1 MVLKN
6 ISQNDKSLL
15 KTVGFTS
22 ALFAVTATSST
33 IVANAQEVEIQPGET
48 LGILAERHST
58 TVEELKEIN
67 NLEDEDLI
75 IAHEN
80 ILVERVDGD
89 GDVDVDEEVKED
101 KTEETYVVQ
110 SGDTLGSIADKYGVD
125 YKDIMRWNNLETDFI
140 LTGEEL
146 IIYFVEPEVVEET
159 IVEEPVVEETVEEP
173 VVEEVSYDY
182 SNETKNNVAQA
193 AEIDYDTHDN
203 TYSSNKT
210 YVENANNN
218 QTQRASSPSYDGGY
232 NPYPAGE
239 CVTHAFDRRA
249 QLGKGVSGS
258 WGNASNWASVASSQ
272 GYKVNNSPSQG
283 AIIQTGAYQNG
294 SGWAGHVGVVESVNN
309 DGSITISESNWN
321 GNRFETFR
329 TIPASQVS
337 SYNYIH

>member
-1 MVLKN
+1 MVLEN

-22 ALFAVTATSST
+22 ALFAVTAASST

-80 ILVERVDGD
+80 LLVERVDD
-89 GDVDVDEEVKED
+89 SNNVEEN

-110 SGDTLGSIADKYGVD
+110 SSDTLGSIADKYGVD

-159 IVEEPVVEETVEEP
+159 IVEQP

-182 SNETKNNVAQA
+182 SNETNNNVAQA
-193 AEIDYDTHDN
+193 AEIDYNIYDN
-203 TYSSNKT
+203 IYSSNET
-210 YVENANNN
+210 YVENTNNN
-218 QTQRASSPSYDGGY
+218 QTQYASSPSYDGSY

-258 WGNASNWASVASSQ
+258 WGNASNWASAASSQ
-272 GYKVNNSPSQG
+272 GYEVNNSPSQG

-337 SYNYIH
+337 SHNYIH

>member
-33 IVANAQEVEIQPGET
+33 IVVNAQEVEIQPGET

-89 GDVDVDEEVKED
+89 GDGDGDVDVDKEVKED

-159 IVEEPVVEETVEEP
+159 IVEEPVVEE
-173 VVEEVSYDY
+173 VSYDY

-193 AEIDYDTHDN
+193 AEIDYDTYDN

-272 GYKVNNSPSQG
+272 GYEVNNSPSQG

>member
-1 MVLKN
+1 MVLEN

-22 ALFAVTATSST
+22 ALFAVTAASST

-80 ILVERVDGD
+80 ILVERVDD
-89 GDVDVDEEVKED
+89 SNNVEEN

-159 IVEEPVVEETVEEP
+159 IVEQP

-182 SNETKNNVAQA
+182 SNETNNNVAQA
-193 AEIDYDTHDN
+193 AEIDYN
-203 TYSSNKT
+203 TYDDTNSSNET
-210 YVENANNN
+210 YVENTNNN
-218 QTQRASSPSYDGGY
+218 QTQYASSPSYDGSY

-258 WGNASNWASVASSQ
+258 WGNASNWASAASSQ
-272 GYKVNNSPSQG
+272 GYEVNNSPSQG

-321 GNRFETFR
+321 GKRYETFR

-337 SYNYIH
+337 SHNYIH

>member
-33 IVANAQEVEIQPGET
+33 IVVNAQEVEIQPGET

-67 NLEDEDLI
+67 NLENEDLI
-75 IAHEN
+75 VAHEN
-80 ILVERVDGD
+80 LLVERVDD
-89 GDVDVDEEVKED
+89 SDNVEEN

-110 SGDTLGSIADKYGVD
+110 SGDTLGSISDKYGVD
-125 YKDIMRWNNLETDFI
+125 YKDIMRWNNLETSFI
-140 LTGEEL
+140 LTGEKL
-146 IIYFVEPEVVEET
+146 TIYFVEPEVVEET
-159 IVEEPVVEETVEEP
+159 IVEEPVVEEP

-193 AEIDYDTHDN
+193 AEIDYNTYDN
-203 TYSSNKT
+203 TYSSNET
-210 YVENANNN
+210 YVENTNNN
-218 QTQRASSPSYDGGY
+218 QTQHASSPSYDGSY

-258 WGNASNWASVASSQ
+258 WGNASNWASAASSQ
-272 GYKVNNSPSQG
+272 GYEVNNSPSQG

>member
-1 MVLKN
+1 MVLEN

-22 ALFAVTATSST
+22 ALFAVTAASST

-67 NLEDEDLI
+67 NLENEDLI

-80 ILVERVDGD
+80 LLVERVDD
-89 GDVDVDEEVKED
+89 GNNVEEN

-146 IIYFVEPEVVEET
+146 TIYFVEPEVVEEQ
-159 IVEEPVVEETVEEP
+159 PVI
-173 VVEEVSYDY
+173 EEVSYDY
-182 SNETKNNVAQA
+182 SNETNKNVAQA
-193 AEIDYDTHDN
+193 AEIDYNTYDN
-203 TYSSNKT
+203 TYNSNEP
-210 YVENANNN
+210 YVENTNNN
-218 QTQRASSPSYDGGY
+218 QTQHASSPSYDGSY

-258 WGNASNWASVASSQ
+258 WGNASNWASAASSQ
-272 GYKVNNSPSQG
+272 GYEVNNSPSQG

>member
-1 MVLKN
+1 MVLEN

-22 ALFAVTATSST
+22 ALFAVTVASST

-80 ILVERVDGD
+80 LLVERVDGD
-89 GDVDVDEEVKED
+89 VDVDVDKEVKED

-110 SGDTLGSIADKYGVD
+110 SGDTLGSIADKYGVN
-125 YKDIMRWNNLETDFI
+125 YKDIMRWNNLETNFI

-146 IIYFVEPEVVEET
+146 TIYFVEPEVVEGT
-159 IVEEPVVEETVEEP
+159 IVEEP

-182 SNETKNNVAQA
+182 SNETNKTNKTNKNVAQA
-193 AEIDYDTHDN
+193 AEIDYNTYDD
-203 TYSSNKT
+203 TYSSNET
-210 YVENANNN
+210 YVENINNN
-218 QTQRASSPSYDGGY
+218 QTQYVSSPSYDGSY
-232 NPYPAGE
+232 NSYPAGE

-258 WGNASNWASVASSQ
+258 WGNASNWASAALSQ

>member
-1 MVLKN
+1 MVLEN

-22 ALFAVTATSST
+22 ALFAVTAASST

-67 NLEDEDLI
+67 NIENEDLI
-75 IAHEN
+75 IAHGN
-80 ILVERVDGD
+80 LLVERVDD
-89 GDVDVDEEVKED
+89 GDNVEEN

-110 SGDTLGSIADKYGVD
+110 SGDTLGSIADKYGVN

-146 IIYFVEPEVVEET
+146 VIYFVEPEV
-159 IVEEPVVEETVEEP
+159 VEEP

-182 SNETKNNVAQA
+182 SNETNNNVAQA
-193 AEIDYDTHDN
+193 AEIDYNTYDD
-203 TYSSNKT
+203 TYSSNET
-210 YVENANNN
+210 YVENTNNN
-218 QTQRASSPSYDGGY
+218 QTQYASSPSYDGSY

-258 WGNASNWASVASSQ
+258 WGNASNWASAASSQ
-272 GYKVNNSPSQG
+272 GYEVNNSPSQG

-337 SYNYIH
+337 SHNYIH

>member
-1 MVLKN
+1 MVLEN

-22 ALFAVTATSST
+22 ALFAVTAASST

-75 IAHEN
+75 IAHDN
-80 ILVERVDGD
+80 LLVERVDD
-89 GDVDVDEEVKED
+89 SDNVEENKM
-101 KTEETYVVQ
+101 EETYVVQ
-110 SGDTLGSIADKYGVD
+110 SGDTLGSIADKYSVD

-146 IIYFVEPEVVEET
+146 IIYFVEPEVVEQ
-159 IVEEPVVEETVEEP
+159 PVVEQP

-182 SNETKNNVAQA
+182 SNETNKTNKNVAQA
-193 AEIDYDTHDN
+193 AEIDYNTYDD
-203 TYSSNKT
+203 TYSSNET
-210 YVENANNN
+210 HVENTNNN
-218 QTQRASSPSYDGGY
+218 QTQHASSPSYDGSY

-258 WGNASNWASVASSQ
+258 WGNASNWASAASSQ
-272 GYKVNNSPSQG
+272 GYEVNNSPSQG

-329 TIPASQVS
+329 TIPATQVS

>member
-1 MVLKN
+1 MVLEN

-22 ALFAVTATSST
+22 ALFAVTAASST

-67 NLEDEDLI
+67 NIENEDLI

-80 ILVERVDGD
+80 LLVERVDD
-89 GDVDVDEEVKED
+89 GNNVEEN

-110 SGDTLGSIADKYGVD
+110 SGDTLGSIADKYGVN

-146 IIYFVEPEVVEET
+146 TIYFVEPEVVEQ
-159 IVEEPVVEETVEEP
+159 P

-182 SNETKNNVAQA
+182 SNETNNNVAQA
-193 AEIDYDTHDN
+193 AEIDYNTYDD
-203 TYSSNKT
+203 TYSSNET
-210 YVENANNN
+210 YVENTNNN
-218 QTQRASSPSYDGGY
+218 QTQYASSPSYDGSY

-258 WGNASNWASVASSQ
+258 WGNASNWASAASSQ
-272 GYKVNNSPSQG
+272 GYEVNNTPSQG

-294 SGWAGHVGVVESVNN
+294 SGWAGHVGVVESINN

-337 SYNYIH
+337 SHNYIH

>member
-1 MVLKN
+1 MVLEN

-22 ALFAVTATSST
+22 ALFAVTAASST

-80 ILVERVDGD
+80 LLVERVDD
-89 GDVDVDEEVKED
+89 GNNVEEN

-110 SGDTLGSIADKYGVD
+110 SGDTLGSIADKYGID

-146 IIYFVEPEVVEET
+146 IIYFVEPEVVEQ
-159 IVEEPVVEETVEEP
+159 P

-182 SNETKNNVAQA
+182 DYSNETNNNVAQA
-193 AEIDYDTHDN
+193 AEIDYNTYDD
-203 TYSSNKT
+203 TYSSNET
-210 YVENANNN
+210 YVENTNNN
-218 QTQRASSPSYDGGY
+218 QTQHVSSPSYDGSY

-258 WGNASNWASVASSQ
+258 WGNASNWASAASSQ
-272 GYKVNNSPSQG
+272 GYEVNNSPSQG

-337 SYNYIH
+337 SHNYIH

>member
-1 MVLKN
+1 MVLEN

-22 ALFAVTATSST
+22 ALFAVTAVSST
-33 IVANAQEVEIQPGET
+33 IVANAQEVEVQPGET

-80 ILVERVDGD
+80 LLVERVDD
-89 GDVDVDEEVKED
+89 GNNVEEN

-146 IIYFVEPEVVEET
+146 TIYFVEPEVVEQ
-159 IVEEPVVEETVEEP
+159 PVVEQP

-218 QTQRASSPSYDGGY
+218 QTQRASSPSYDGSY

-258 WGNASNWASVASSQ
+258 WGNASNWASAASSQ
-272 GYKVNNSPSQG
+272 GYEVNNSPSQG

>member
-1 MVLKN
+1 MLLEN

-22 ALFAVTATSST
+22 ALFVVTAASST

-48 LGILAERHST
+48 LSILAERHST

-89 GDVDVDEEVKED
+89 GDGDGDGDVDKEVKED

-125 YKDIMRWNNLETDFI
+125 YKDIMRWNNLETDVI

-146 IIYFVEPEVVEET
+146 IIYFVEPVVEQ
-159 IVEEPVVEETVEEP
+159 P

-182 SNETKNNVAQA
+182 SNETNETNETNKNVAQA
-193 AEIDYDTHDN
+193 AEIDYNTYDN
-203 TYSSNKT
+203 TYSSNET
-210 YVENANNN
+210 YVENTNNN
-218 QTQRASSPSYDGGY
+218 QTQYASSPSYDGSY
-232 NPYPAGE
+232 NPYPTGE

-272 GYKVNNSPSQG
+272 GYEVNNSPSQG

>member
-1 MVLKN
+1 MVLEN

-22 ALFAVTATSST
+22 ALFAVTAASST

-48 LGILAERHST
+48 LSILAERHST

-67 NLEDEDLI
+67 NLEDGDLI

-80 ILVERVDGD
+80 LLVERVDD
-89 GDVDVDEEVKED
+89 GDNVEKN

-110 SGDTLGSIADKYGVD
+110 PGDTLGSIADKYDVD

-146 IIYFVEPEVVEET
+146 TIYLVEPEVIEET
-159 IVEEPVVEETVEEP
+159 EVVEEPI
-173 VVEEVSYDY
+173 VEEVSYDY
-182 SNETKNNVAQA
+182 SNETNNNIAQA
-193 AEIDYDTHDN
+193 AEIDYN
-203 TYSSNKT
+203 TYDDTYNSNET
-210 YVENANNN
+210 YVENTNNN
-218 QTQRASSPSYDGGY
+218 QTQRASSPSYDGSY

-272 GYKVNNSPSQG
+272 GYEVNNSPSQG

-309 DGSITISESNWN
+309 DGSVTISESNWN

>member
-1 MVLKN
+1 MVLEN
-6 ISQNDKSLL
+6 ISQNDKILL

-22 ALFAVTATSST
+22 ALFAVTAASST
-33 IVANAQEVEIQPGET
+33 IVANAQEIEIQPGET

-80 ILVERVDGD
+80 LLVERVDD
-89 GDVDVDEEVKED
+89 GDNVEEN

-146 IIYFVEPEVVEET
+146 TIYFVEPEVVEEQ
-159 IVEEPVVEETVEEP
+159 P

-182 SNETKNNVAQA
+182 SNETNKNVAQA
-193 AEIDYDTHDN
+193 AEIDYNTYDD
-203 TYSSNKT
+203 TYSSNET
-210 YVENANNN
+210 YVENTNNN
-218 QTQRASSPSYDGGY
+218 QTQYASSPSYDGSY

-258 WGNASNWASVASSQ
+258 WGNASNWASAASSQ
-272 GYKVNNSPSQG
+272 GYEVNNSPSQG

-337 SYNYIH
+337 SHNYIH

>member
-1 MVLKN
+1 MVLEN

-22 ALFAVTATSST
+22 ALFAVTAVSST

-48 LGILAERHST
+48 LSILAERHST

-67 NLEDEDLI
+67 NMGNEDLI

-80 ILVERVDGD
+80 LLVERVDD
-89 GDVDVDEEVKED
+89 GNNVEEN

-140 LTGEEL
+140 LTGEGL
-146 IIYFVEPEVVEET
+146 TIYFVEPEVVEQ
-159 IVEEPVVEETVEEP
+159 PVVEQP

-182 SNETKNNVAQA
+182 SNETNKNVAQA
-193 AEIDYDTHDN
+193 AEIDYNTYDD
-203 TYSSNKT
+203 TYSSNET
-210 YVENANNN
+210 YVENTNNN
-218 QTQRASSPSYDGGY
+218 QTQSASSPSYDGSH

-272 GYKVNNSPSQG
+272 GYEVNNSPSQG

>member
-1 MVLKN
+1 MVLEN

-22 ALFAVTATSST
+22 ALFAVTAASST

-67 NLEDEDLI
+67 NLENEDLI

-80 ILVERVDGD
+80 LLVERVDD
-89 GDVDVDEEVKED
+89 GNNVEEN

-146 IIYFVEPEVVEET
+146 TIYFVEPEVVEEQ
-159 IVEEPVVEETVEEP
+159 PVI
-173 VVEEVSYDY
+173 EEVSYDY
-182 SNETKNNVAQA
+182 SNETNKNVAQA
-193 AEIDYDTHDN
+193 AEIDYNTYDD
-203 TYSSNKT
+203 TYSSNET
-210 YVENANNN
+210 YVENTNNN
-218 QTQRASSPSYDGGY
+218 QTQYASSPSYDGSY

-258 WGNASNWASVASSQ
+258 WGNASNWASAASSQ
-272 GYKVNNSPSQG
+272 GYEVNNSPSQG

>member
-1 MVLKN
+1 MVLEN

-22 ALFAVTATSST
+22 ALFAVTAASST

-67 NLEDEDLI
+67 NLENEDLI

-80 ILVERVDGD
+80 LLVERVDNGD
-89 GDVDVDEEVKED
+89 NVEEN

-110 SGDTLGSIADKYGVD
+110 SGDTLGSIADKYGVN

-146 IIYFVEPEVVEET
+146 TIYFVEPEVVEEQ
-159 IVEEPVVEETVEEP
+159 P

-182 SNETKNNVAQA
+182 SNETNNNVAQA
-193 AEIDYDTHDN
+193 AEIDYNTYDD
-203 TYSSNKT
+203 TYSSNET
-210 YVENANNN
+210 YVENTNNN
-218 QTQRASSPSYDGGY
+218 QTQHASSPSYDGSY

-258 WGNASNWASVASSQ
+258 WGNASNWASAASSQ
-272 GYKVNNSPSQG
+272 GYEVNNSPSQG

-337 SYNYIH
+337 SHNYIH